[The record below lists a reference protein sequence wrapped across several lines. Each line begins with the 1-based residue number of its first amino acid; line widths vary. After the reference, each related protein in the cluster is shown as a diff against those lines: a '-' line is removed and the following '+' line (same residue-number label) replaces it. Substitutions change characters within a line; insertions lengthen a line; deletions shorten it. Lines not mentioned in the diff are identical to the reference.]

1 MEEIIMPIYEF
12 KNSETGEVVDVMIKI
27 SEYDDYLKDNP
38 HLSRCF
44 TKAPGLT
51 SGTKSALTMAGSNWQ
66 EHLGNIKKG
75 AGKENTIKT

>member
-1 MEEIIMPIYEF
+1 MENKIMPIYEF
-12 KNSETGEVVDVMIKI
+12 KNNETDEVTEVMIKI
-27 SEYDDYLKDNP
+27 SEYDGYLKDNP

-51 SGTKSALTMAGSNWQ
+51 SGVKSALTMAGADWQ

-75 AGKENTIKT
+75 AGKDNNIKT